1 MMLYAREK
9 AVQVGVEITK
19 LITDSTSVIV
29 EPRTGQVATGGKGAV
44 LDKYEKLVDCSFL
57 V

>member
-9 AVQVGVEITK
+9 AVQVGVKITK
-19 LITDSTSVIV
+19 LTTDSTSVIV

-44 LDKYEKLVDCSFL
+44 LDKYEKLVDCFFL